1 MQEEEINI
9 LELFRILKKRR
20 RIFLLICLP
29 AVTISIIASLLMTK
43 IYRASAVISYTAQDG
58 SRKFGALSGLS
69 NLLPSMDISME
80 NSPGE
85 IIKLLESR
93 SLAEEVIKKRKLL
106 PVFFDEK
113 KTSFFFFQG
122 PEPTMWD
129 GIRFINNNLDIE
141 YDKATDTIEISFDF
155 KDPEI
160 AVDVVNEYIESLN
173 GRLKADTVSRA
184 QNVKKSLER
193 HLENVE
199 DVFLREKIYKMIVS
213 QIENIALAESNKY
226 INLKVLDPPKVP
238 DKKIKPKR
246 KLIVSI
252 TFLASILLSIFI
264 ILFLEYLVIS
274 KKETKR
280 PTREYHQN

>member
-1 MQEEEINI
+1 MDSQVMQEEEINI

-43 IYRASAVISYTAQDG
+43 IYRANAVISYTSQDG
-58 SRKFGALSGLS
+58 SQKFDALSGLS
-69 NLLPSMDISME
+69 NLLPSMDISMG
-80 NSPGE
+80 NNPGE

-106 PVFFDEK
+106 PVFFDKK
-113 KTSFFFFQG
+113 KTSFFFFQS

-141 YDKATDTIEISFDF
+141 YDKATATLEISFDF

-213 QIENIALAESNKY
+213 QIEDIALSESNKY
-226 INLKVLDPPKVP
+226 LNLKVLDPPKVP

-246 KLIVSI
+246 KLIVGI

-274 KKETKR
+274 KKEIK
-280 PTREYHQN
+280 

>member
-1 MQEEEINI
+1 MDSQVMQEEEINI

-43 IYRASAVISYTAQDG
+43 IYRANAVISYTSEDG
-58 SRKFGALSGLS
+58 SRKLDALSGLS
-69 NLLPSMDISME
+69 NLLPSMDISMG
-80 NSPGE
+80 NNPGE

-106 PVFFDEK
+106 PVFFDK
-113 KTSFFFFQG
+113 KKISFFFFQTRDT
-122 PEPTMWD
+122 EPTMWD

-141 YDKATDTIEISFDF
+141 YDKASDTLEISFDF

-213 QIENIALAESNKY
+213 QIEDIALSESNKY
-226 INLKVLDPPKVP
+226 LNLKVLDPPKVP

-246 KLIVSI
+246 KLIVGI

-274 KKETKR
+274 KKEIK
-280 PTREYHQN
+280 

>member
-1 MQEEEINI
+1 M
-9 LELFRILKKRR
+9 
-20 RIFLLICLP
+20 
-29 AVTISIIASLLMTK
+29 
-43 IYRASAVISYTAQDG
+43 G
-58 SRKFGALSGLS
+58 
-69 NLLPSMDISME
+69 

-106 PVFFDEK
+106 PVFFDKK

-122 PEPTMWD
+122 PEPTTWD
-129 GIRFINNNLDIE
+129 GIRFIDNNLNIE
-141 YDKATDTIEISFDF
+141 YDKATATLEISFDF
-155 KDPEI
+155 KDPKI

-173 GRLKADTVSRA
+173 GRLKADTVLRA

-199 DVFLREKIYKMIVS
+199 DVFLREKIYKMIIS
-213 QIENIALAESNKY
+213 QIEDIALAESNKY

-246 KLIVSI
+246 KLIVGI

-274 KKETKR
+274 KKEIK
-280 PTREYHQN
+280 